1 LFINDTD
8 PFIIN
13 AASDDD
19 KDFDKIEKEK
29 YHVPEDL
36 DEMSM
41 SILKN
46 IIKDKE
52 ILRAEKAEI
61 RKSRQIDF

>member
-1 LFINDTD
+1 MFINDTD